1 MIRYSL
7 DLAGAPQGTVN
18 VVMEFPADG
27 NCEAVMPVWTPGSY
41 SVRDFSR
48 HIFDLTSTGKI
59 TQESKNRWKAEP
71 KDGRVEIRYSVF
83 CDELSVQTSYA
94 SSDFTLLNGAGIFAY
109 VEGRK
114 GEACEVRL
122 QNLRGKKVA
131 TGLDGEYNVLHAEN
145 YDHLVDSPLLIG
157 EFAELEFS
165 VMGKGHTIA
174 WQGLMPVPA
183 ERVVSDFKKIVEEE
197 WKVFGDLPYKRY
209 VFIIV
214 SIPDELY
221 GGLEHRN
228 STAILTNSNKLVDP
242 TDYKLFLSTVSHEF
256 FHTWNVKRIRPK
268 ELGPFDYTGEV
279 YTDLLWLSEG
289 FTSYYEWL
297 ILWRTGIVTE
307 EEYFNH
313 ISKMVEYYWLQPGHS
328 YPADLSSFNT
338 WIKLYKPDGNIL
350 NAYVSYYL
358 KGELIALALN
368 CYILEETGGRNSLDD
383 LFRGI
388 YEEFKVNGEGI
399 DKGKLVEH
407 LNQIVGK
414 DSSELIAKLTE
425 GYGEIDFAHYL
436 RTVGYSLEMKVRKT
450 PPPGFIG
457 LVLSDSKGKINV
469 RGVLKGYP
477 AFNAGI
483 LPSDEVVAVNG
494 QRFTEFFT
502 REISSEIKNF
512 KLDDLK
518 WVRPGEEV
526 SVQVFRNNRLLSFS
540 LRAVEEPPTLSV
552 VKKEE
557 GKLKDKMLRG

>member
-7 DLAGAPQGTVN
+7 DLAGITQGTVN
-18 VVMEFPADG
+18 VVMEFPAEG
-27 NCEAVMPVWTPGSY
+27 NCEVVMPVWTPGSY
-41 SVRDFSR
+41 SIRDFSR
-48 HIFDLTSTGKI
+48 HIFDLVSPSKI
-59 TQESKNRWKAEP
+59 IQESKNRWKVEP

-83 CDELSVQTSYA
+83 CDELSTQTSYA

-131 TGLDGEYNVLHAEN
+131 TGLDGEDNVLYSED
-145 YDHLVDSPLLIG
+145 YDQLVDSPLLIG
-157 EFAELEFS
+157 EFTELEFS
-165 VMGKGHTIA
+165 VMGKQHSIA
-174 WQGLMPVPA
+174 WHGLMPVPA

-197 WKVFGDLPYKRY
+197 GKVFRDLPYKRY
-209 VFIIV
+209 VFIII
-214 SIPDELY
+214 SMPDEIY

-228 STAILTNSNKLVDP
+228 STVIITNGNKLVD
-242 TDYKLFLSTVSHEF
+242 TAQYTLFLSTVSHEF
-256 FHTWNVKRIRPK
+256 FHTWNVKRIRPR
-268 ELGPFDYTGEV
+268 ELGPFDYTREV
-279 YTDLLWLSEG
+279 YTNLLWLSEG

-297 ILWRTGIVTE
+297 ILWRAGIVTE

-313 ISKMVEYYWLQPGHS
+313 LSKMIEYYWLQPGHS

-338 WIKLYKPDGNIL
+338 WIKYYKPDGNIL

-368 CYILEETGGRNSLDD
+368 CYILGETGGKNSLDD
-383 LFRGI
+383 LFRAI
-388 YEEFKVNGEGI
+388 YEEFKKNGEGI
-399 DKGKLVEH
+399 DKKKLIER

-414 DSSELIAKLTE
+414 DSSALIAQFTE
-425 GYGEIDFAHYL
+425 GYEEIDFAHYL
-436 RTVGYSLEMKVRKT
+436 RKLGYSLEMKVREAQ
-450 PPPGFIG
+450 PLGFIG
-457 LVLSDSKGKINV
+457 LVLTDSKGKINV
-469 RGVLKGYP
+469 RGVLKRYP

-483 LPSDEVVAVNG
+483 LPGDEVVAVNG

-502 REISSEIKNF
+502 REISPEIRNF

-526 SVQVFRNNRLLSFS
+526 SLQVFRNNRLLSFS
-540 LRAVEEPPTLSV
+540 LRAVEEPPTVSL

-557 GKLKDKMLRG
+557 SKLKDKMLRG